1 MWHRRQR
8 KSRAS
13 TLVPSPSTPLI
24 LSPSAP
30 LILSLSKD
38 ERSLRMYLSKDERSL
53 RMYVSKD
60 EPGARGSTGSP
71 RAVSGVVISVAALLI
86 ATAPGAQQ
94 LSPSADAAFSS
105 FFHARTAREAAAA
118 SDRIVASEVG
128 FDEAFLRL
136 RQGRVYPRDVA
147 RGVVQESYRS
157 ETGEYFYTLDV
168 PESYDPARK
177 YQVRVQLHG
186 GVGRM
191 EANTPPRP
199 GSNSRL
205 PGVEQIYVMPYA
217 CRDAPWWTGRQVDN
231 LRAILDLVK
240 RTYNVDE
247 NRVVVSGVSDGGT
260 GAYYTAMRETT
271 PFASFLPLNGFI
283 LVLKNETSEA
293 DGDLFPNNLLNK
305 PLFIVNGGRDL
316 MYPTSVVDPYV
327 EHLKSDGVD
336 LVYRPQPTAAHD
348 TSWCP
353 QIKDSFKR
361 FVADHPRVP
370 LPDALSRESG
380 PPNIPSR
387 AHWMVIDRLGAG
399 RPDEPPLPDVN
410 RMPTPPVLDFGIRES
425 GTRINRVVKGSN
437 PEPIG
442 LRSGDVVL
450 TINNQP
456 AFPGTDVADLL
467 RGYPSGRPLL
477 FTVTRGRESVRLAG
491 RYAPTVLPGESDA
504 MFPRQRESGRIDLIR
519 TGNRV
524 DARSRGVAA
533 FTLLLS
539 PDQFDLNRAVTVLVN
554 GRTVF
559 DGIVQRDTRT
569 LLKWAARDNDR
580 TMLFAAE
587 LQIALPQ

>member
-1 MWHRRQR
+1 MFLSTPPGLANRTWRWRRR
-8 KSRAS
+8 SRAGRLMIRFLAS
-13 TLVPSPSTPLI
+13 VLVAIVT
-24 LSPSAP
+24 
-30 LILSLSKD
+30 
-38 ERSLRMYLSKDERSL
+38 
-53 RMYVSKD
+53 V
-60 EPGARGSTGSP
+60 
-71 RAVSGVVISVAALLI
+71 AVSANQASGPAA
-86 ATAPGAQQ
+86 AGDA
-94 LSPSADAAFSS
+94 AAFST
-105 FFHARTAREAAAA
+105 FFHARTAREAADA
-118 SDRIVASEVG
+118 SDQIVASGVG
-128 FDEAFLRL
+128 FDEAFGRL
-136 RQGRVYPRDVA
+136 RRGRVYSRDVP
-147 RGVVQESYRS
+147 RGVVQGSYRS
-157 ETGEYFYTLDV
+157 GGTEYFYTLDV
-168 PESYDPARK
+168 PESYDPARA

-186 GVGRM
+186 GVGRI
-191 EANTPPRP
+191 EASAPRP
-199 GSNSRL
+199 GSNGRL
-205 PGVEQIYVMPYA
+205 PGAEQIYIMPSA
-217 CRDAPWWTGRQVDN
+217 WRDAPWWSGRQVDN
-231 LRAILDLVK
+231 VRAILDVVK
-240 RTYNVDE
+240 RTYHVDE

-260 GAYYTAMRETT
+260 GAYYSAMRDTT

-283 LVLKNETSEA
+283 MVLANETADA
-293 DGDLFPNNLLNK
+293 DGDLFPNNLRNK
-305 PLFIVNGGRDL
+305 PLFIVNGGRDP

-327 EHLKSDGVD
+327 EHLKSHGVE
-336 LVYRPQPTAAHD
+336 LVYPPQPPAAHD
-348 TSWCP
+348 TSWWP
-353 QIKDSFKR
+353 EIKDSFER

-370 LPDALSRESG
+370 LPDALSWESG

-437 PEPIG
+437 AEQIG

-456 AFPGTDVADLL
+456 ASPGTDVADLL

-587 LQIALPQ
+587 LHVALPQ